1 MSEEKDD
8 WSEEVDDFANNRSVQ
23 EHRARIKA
31 QDDLISFAFQLCE
44 REYAL
49 KKETI
54 TDLVQYAAFCDRESE
69 WKESRKSLSHP
80 SRLRMTC
87 IGYYTELRGRRGRG
101 DGSHDYYLM
110 GSLRTK
116 KSFPNTYVKK
126 ETISERIMNLFVPV
140 DVDFNEAKLFSKRF
154 NVITNDEEALRKC
167 FNGLHLDALI
177 DFPDMELEFRGHD
190 LVFRNSRKALSREEA
205 EEFRDMVKVLVRL
218 FV

>member
-31 QDDLISFAFQLCE
+31 QDDLISFAFQLCD

-87 IGYYTELRGRRGRG
+87 IGYYTELRGRRGQV

-110 GSLRTK
+110 VVFEQRNHFRKPMSK
-116 KSFPNTYVKK
+116 KKQ
-126 ETISERIMNLFVPV
+126 
-140 DVDFNEAKLFSKRF
+140 
-154 NVITNDEEALRKC
+154 
-167 FNGLHLDALI
+167 
-177 DFPDMELEFRGHD
+177 
-190 LVFRNSRKALSREEA
+190 SRKEL
-205 EEFRDMVKVLVRL
+205 
-218 FV
+218 